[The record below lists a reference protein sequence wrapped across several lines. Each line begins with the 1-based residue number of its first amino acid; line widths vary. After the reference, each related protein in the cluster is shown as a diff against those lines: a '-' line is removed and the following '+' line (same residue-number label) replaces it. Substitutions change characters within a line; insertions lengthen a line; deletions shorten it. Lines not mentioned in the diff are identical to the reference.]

1 MTQDS
6 LLPCP
11 FCSSTD
17 VKPRNDDVAYL
28 PPATRYVLC
37 RGFGASGANVE
48 TEAEAIAAWN
58 RRAPD
63 AALEALADAL
73 KYALYNIEGIIYET
87 DIPSTVVLRNGR
99 AALSLYRQRSK
110 T

>member
-37 RGFGASGANVE
+37 RGCGASGANVE

-63 AALEALADAL
+63 AALEALEKIDKFIEAL
-73 KYALYNIEGIIYET
+73 K
-87 DIPSTVVLRNGR
+87 PSKPAKEMLAIQAEVR
-99 AALSLYRQRSK
+99 AALFLYRQRSK